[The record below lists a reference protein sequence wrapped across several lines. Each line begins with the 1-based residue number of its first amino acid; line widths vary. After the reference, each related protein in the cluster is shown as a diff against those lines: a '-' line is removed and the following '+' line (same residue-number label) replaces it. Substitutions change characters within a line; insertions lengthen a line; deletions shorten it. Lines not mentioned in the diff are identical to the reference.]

1 MRYRSIMLLILAVCI
16 VFGVYSLIN
25 MPKNEFPTFTIRQ
38 GVVVGVYPG
47 ATSADVESQLTKPLE
62 KFLWSFKE
70 IKKSKTYSES
80 KDGVCYVF
88 VELNDDVK
96 NKDEFWSKFK
106 HRLQQFKADLPSG
119 VLALIANDDFGDT
132 SAMLITLES
141 KDKTYREL
149 HDYMTNLQ
157 DRLRTLPSLAN
168 LRVYGEQQEQ
178 IGVYIDRDRLS
189 SYGLN
194 TVTILSN
201 LQAQGMTMISGS
213 VDDKNT
219 VRPIHLQS
227 NISTENDVSQQ
238 VVYSDP
244 NGNVIRLKDIAT
256 IKRLS

>member
-1 MRYRSIMLLILAVCI
+1 MKKQHRFDAVEAVMRYRSIMLLILAVCI

-157 DRLRTLPSLAN
+157 DKLRTIPAVAN
-168 LRVYGEQQEQ
+168 IRVFGEQCEQ
-178 IGVYIDRDRLS
+178 MGVYIDRDKLSNYGINAMPLLGTLS
-189 SYGLN
+189 S
-194 TVTILSN
+194 
-201 LQAQGMTMISGS
+201 QGMTIMSGS
-213 VDDKNT
+213 VDDQKSISP
-219 VRPIHLQS
+219 VHLQS
-227 NISTENDVSQQ
+227 SLNTEND
-238 VVYSDP
+238 
-244 NGNVIRLKDIAT
+244 LA
-256 IKRLS
+256 